1 MESMCASEEEEGLAT
16 AAECLTLT
24 QRLEARSPPVIKV
37 NEESCRG
44 LHENVKGVEGWKYQ
58 TADTAVRSS
67 LPVSRAEK
75 VN

>member
-1 MESMCASEEEEGLAT
+1 MRVRKRRGWRRRRSVE
-16 AAECLTLT
+16 TLT
-24 QRLEARSPPVIKV
+24 QRLEARSPPVVKV
-37 NEESCRG
+37 SEESRRG